1 MSIYSDSDSGS
12 DYSDS
17 DSPQTIN
24 NEDTISDSDDA
35 LSELSNSDDEYN
47 NDQVI
52 FTKAPV
58 VVDQKDL
65 KNIYSYAQYKI
76 FSENDKKKFT
86 MCDCCT
92 NYCQKEV
99 LTTQKYMGM
108 TVCYHCLFFINY
120 SADQRSL
127 VDGQYGL
134 TISDYVLKFAKD
146 HEPCNRTCFICDYKN
161 DITIDNIKNGDILFS
176 NNNKKITGN
185 VHNNKIL
192 III

>member
-1 MSIYSDSDSGS
+1 MS

-17 DSPQTIN
+17 DSEYSDIDTPQIN
-24 NEDTISDSDDA
+24 NEDTDSDSD
-35 LSELSNSDDEYN
+35 NEYN
-47 NDQVI
+47 NVAQMTYTKVPVI
-52 FTKAPV
+52 E
-58 VVDQKDL
+58 DQKDL
-65 KNIYSYAQYKI
+65 KNMYSYAQYKI
-76 FSENDKKKFT
+76 FSENDKKKFI
-86 MCDCCT
+86 MCECCT
-92 NYCQKEV
+92 YYCQKEV

-120 SADQRSL
+120 STDQRSF

-134 TISDYVLKFAKD
+134 TISDYILKFAKE

-176 NNNKKITGN
+176 NNNKKVTGS